1 MPVHITIAIDG
12 YAGCGKSTT
21 AKQVARELNY
31 LFIDSGA
38 MYRAVTLYVLR
49 RLIPYEED
57 NAQLQ
62 AALQDIELKFDY
74 TEDQILPGIIM
85 NGEPI
90 AKAIRTPEVSDA
102 VSQVAT
108 LRSVRE
114 AMVAQQRRI
123 ADDQGVVMDGRDI
136 GTVVFPNAELKIFMT
151 AELEV
156 RARRRLAELDLQGIN
171 STLDEVIANLKAR
184 DHIDTTREIAPLKQA
199 EDAVVIDTTHVSI
212 ADQVTQV
219 TDLAWERMRQSSP
232 SRQ

>member
-49 RLIPYEED
+49 HVLPYQKD
-57 NAQLQ
+57 NEQIK
-62 AALQDIELKFDY
+62 AALDDIKLEFDY
-74 TEDQILPGIIM
+74 TDHPLIPGISM
-85 NGEPI
+85 NGEPVG
-90 AKAIRTPEVSDA
+90 KAIRTPQVSGA

-114 AMVAQQRRI
+114 AMVEQQRRI
-123 ADDQGVVMDGRDI
+123 AHDQGVVMDGRDI
-136 GTVVFPNAELKIFMT
+136 GTVVFPKAQLKIFMQ

-156 RARRRLAELDLQGIN
+156 RARRRLDELDQQGIN
-171 STLDEVIANLKAR
+171 SSLQEVMDNLKER
-184 DHIDTTREIAPLKQA
+184 DRIDTTRAIAPLKKA
-199 EDAVVIDTTHVSI
+199 DDAVVIDTTHLSV
-212 ADQVTQV
+212 ADQVKKV
-219 TDLAWERMRQSSP
+219 CDLAWERMAQSSP
-232 SRQ
+232 L

>member
-49 RLIPYEED
+49 HVLPYQKD
-57 NAQLQ
+57 NEQIK
-62 AALQDIELKFDY
+62 AALNDIKLEFDY
-74 TEDQILPGIIM
+74 TDHPLIPGISM
-85 NGEPI
+85 NGEPVG
-90 AKAIRTPEVSDA
+90 KAIRTPQVSGA

-114 AMVAQQRRI
+114 AMVEQQRRI
-123 ADDQGVVMDGRDI
+123 AHDQGVVMDGRDI
-136 GTVVFPNAELKIFMT
+136 GTVVFPKAQLKIFMQ

-156 RARRRLAELDLQGIN
+156 RARRRLDELDQQGIN
-171 STLDEVIANLKAR
+171 SSLQEVMDNLKER
-184 DHIDTTREIAPLKQA
+184 DRIDTTRAIAPLKKA
-199 EDAVVIDTTHVSI
+199 DDAVVIDTTHLSV
-212 ADQVTQV
+212 ADQVKKV
-219 TDLAWERMRQSSP
+219 CDLAWERMAQSSP
-232 SRQ
+232 L